1 MNNRDNESIPSMVR
15 SRMRI
20 DTLTSLA
27 PILSSNM
34 VAPSSFSSSNL
45 DDISVGKLFAEKN
58 ELILH
63 LRKVAFRNKFDFK
76 IARSTTI
83 RFEAHCCSESCKW
96 RIRAIRSSNEH
107 NVLWVVRRIDHVHT
121 CHNNVLV
128 NDRYQV
134 RSRVIGHIIT
144 DKYI

>member
-1 MNNRDNESIPSMVR
+1 MVR
-15 SRMRI
+15 LRRRI

-27 PILSSNM
+27 PILFSNM
-34 VAPSSFSSSNL
+34 VALSSLSSCDL
-45 DDISVGKLFAEKN
+45 DDISVGKLFAKKN
-58 ELILH
+58 ELILQ

-76 IARSTTI
+76 ITRSITI
-83 RFEAHCCSESCKW
+83 RFEVHCCSELCKW
-96 RIRAIRSSNEH
+96 RIRTIRSSNEH
-107 NVLWVVRRIDHVHT
+107 NVLWVVRRFDHVHT

-128 NDRYQV
+128 NNRRQV